1 MTDYELADQERQ
13 KFYERKLLIKEEI
26 KSITDP
32 EELAKQKKRLGIIEA
47 MYKEALDRMEAARPP
62 DKKKR
67 KAPKQRFV
75 SYSACKNSESK
86 TFDWFEANR
95 VTFADLEGNTL
106 RWEDLDKDADNYQ
119 VRMARLMR
127 VLRRAR
133 VACTERQQQ
142 MLELSMSGKRVSEIA
157 KELGVD
163 KSSVSR
169 TLSRAYQYIRSIE
182 EFERQRHSANANGEE
197 SHITL
202 DLSDP
207 DTAKNLLGC
216 LTERQMVY
224 LYLYYGEWL
233 SMEAIGQ
240 LLHVDKSTIS
250 RTIHRGAMS
259 IQACYPETEQID
271 ILDLSALGDIL
282 WELYKQPQAQDMVPQ
297 YAKEAAER
305 ANISFLQK
313 RPQAPWLVPMSS
325 VNNTYPLCETV
336 PTEQQDSPD
345 NMPPEQ
351 AASLRRFC
359 IHSTRIRLVSWA
371 WAQIMSRSAGQS
383 RLLIA
388 LQEDCTRIKSW
399 YQSEYTF
406 KRLCSLLSQV
416 CHKINEKTGYALR
429 RLKARSE

>member
-47 MYKEALDRMEAARPP
+47 MYQEALDRMEAARPP

-75 SYSACKNSESK
+75 SYSACKNGEGK
-86 TFDWFEANR
+86 TFNWFEANH

-106 RWEDLDKDADNYQ
+106 RWEDLDKDSDNYQ
-119 VRMARLMR
+119 VRTARLMR

-142 MLELSMSGKRVSEIA
+142 MLELSMSGKRISEIA

-163 KSSVSR
+163 KSTVSR
-169 TLSRAYQYIRSIE
+169 TLSRAYKYIRSIE
-182 EFERQRHSANANGEE
+182 EFEQQRHSADANGEE
-197 SHITL
+197 SHVTL

-233 SMEAIGQ
+233 TMEAIGQ

-250 RTIHRGAMS
+250 RTIHRGAMR

-271 ILDLSALGDIL
+271 VLDLSALGDIL

-313 RPQAPWLVPMSS
+313 RPQAPWLVPMSTA
-325 VNNTYPLCETV
+325 NNTYPLCETV
-336 PTEQQDSPD
+336 PTEQQASPD

-351 AASLRRFC
+351 AVSLRRFC
-359 IHSTRIRLVSWA
+359 IHGTRIRLVSWA

-406 KRLCSLLSQV
+406 KRLYSLLSRV
-416 CHKINEKTGYALR
+416 CHKISEKTVYALR
-429 RLKARSE
+429 RLKARSA

>member
-62 DKKKR
+62 DKKKH

-86 TFDWFEANR
+86 TFNWFEANH

-127 VLRRAR
+127 MLRRAR

-142 MLELSMSGKRVSEIA
+142 MLELSMSGKSVTEIA
-157 KELGVD
+157 IILGVD
-163 KSSVSR
+163 KSTVSR
-169 TLSRAYQYIRSIE
+169 TLGRAYQYIRSIE
-182 EFERQRHSANANGEE
+182 EFERQRHSTDINGEE
-197 SHITL
+197 NHVTL

-207 DTAKNLLGC
+207 DTARDLLGC

-233 SMEAIGQ
+233 TMESIGQ
-240 LLHVDKSTIS
+240 LLGVDKSAIC
-250 RTIHRGAMS
+250 RTIHRAAAN

-271 ILDLSALGDIL
+271 ILDLSSLGDIL
-282 WELYKQPQAQDMVPQ
+282 WELYKQPQAQKMVPQ

-305 ANISFLQK
+305 ANISFLQ
-313 RPQAPWLVPMSS
+313 RREQAPRQFSS
-325 VNNTYPLCETV
+325 ETASNAYPLWEQA
-336 PTEQQDSPD
+336 PTEQQVVLDDISNGQEEPLQSSGVCG
-345 NMPPEQ
+345 PR
-351 AASLRRFC
+351 LRL
-359 IHSTRIRLVSWA
+359 ISWT
-371 WAQIMSRSAGQS
+371 WAQIRSRPAERS
-383 RLLIA
+383 RLLAA
-388 LQEDCTRIKSW
+388 LQEDRARIKSW
-399 YQSEYTF
+399 HQSEYTF
-406 KRLCSLLSQV
+406 KRLYSLLSQV
-416 CHKINEKTGYALR
+416 CHKISKTTVWAFR
-429 RLKARSE
+429 KLKERSA